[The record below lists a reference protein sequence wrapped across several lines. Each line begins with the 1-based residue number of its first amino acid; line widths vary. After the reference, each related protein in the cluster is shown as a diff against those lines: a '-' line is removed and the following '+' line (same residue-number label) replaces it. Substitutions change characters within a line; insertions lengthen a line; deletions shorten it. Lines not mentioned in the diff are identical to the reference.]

1 MSKLN
6 TSISHLTGNFLS
18 VRLVISVKKLVRL
31 TSPLLY
37 LLSFSKV
44 VAVEE
49 TIQITKPKGGFG
61 TIGNFISNLLTI
73 LVAIGAIILLF
84 MIVWGAYEWIT
95 SGGDKE
101 SVSRARG
108 RITAAFIGL
117 AVLAVAFALAV
128 AASRFF
134 GLDLTNIV
142 IPTPPPYVTP

>member
-1 MSKLN
+1 M
-6 TSISHLTGNFLS
+6 TRNFLS
-18 VRLVISVKKLVRL
+18 VRLIIRLKKLTKL
-31 TSPLLY
+31 ISPLLY

-49 TIQITKPKGGFG
+49 NIIITKPKGGFEK
-61 TIGNFISNLLTI
+61 IGDFISNLLTI

-128 AASRFF
+128 AAARFF
-134 GLDLTNIV
+134 GLDLTNIT
-142 IPTPPPYVTP
+142 IPTPPPTYITP